1 MPRWLGIDHGAKR
14 IGVAAGS
21 TGDCIAS
28 PLKVISAVPP
38 RLAIEQII
46 RLAMEYD
53 VAGIVVGWPLNMDD
67 TQGPQAALARELG
80 VQLAKL
86 GGLDVRMWDERLS
99 SFTADQ
105 SIAGLYTRD
114 QRKARQDAVA
124 AAVILQ
130 DFLQADGP
138 ARAPRAVDVQL
149 DASKPEKKDGERGR
163 GGEGEKKT
171 RRQGDRET
179 GR

>member
-1 MPRWLGIDHGAKR
+1 MPRWLGIDQGAKR

-28 PLKVISAVPP
+28 PLKVISAVP
-38 RLAIEQII
+38 LAAAIDQII
-46 RLAMEYD
+46 HLAKEYD

-67 TQGPQAALARELG
+67 TQGPQALVAQELA
-80 VQLAKL
+80 VQLAKAT
-86 GGLDVRMWDERLS
+86 GLDVRMWDERLS

-114 QRKARQDAVA
+114 QKKARQDAVA
-124 AAVILQ
+124 AAVILK

-138 ARAPRAVDVQL
+138 AVAPRAVDVQ
-149 DASKPEKKDGERGR
+149 ASAVKPAKKDGERGR
-163 GGEGEKKT
+163 RGEGE
-171 RRQGDRET
+171 T

>member
-1 MPRWLGIDHGAKR
+1 MSRWLGIDHGAKR

-38 RLAIEQII
+38 QPAIDQII
-46 RLAMEYD
+46 RLAKEYD

-67 TQGPQAALARELG
+67 TQGPQAALAREMA
-80 VQLAKL
+80 VKLAKAS
-86 GGLDVRMWDERLS
+86 GLDVRMWDERLS

-114 QRKARQDAVA
+114 QRKTRQDAVA
-124 AAVILQ
+124 AAVILE
-130 DFLQADGP
+130 DFLKADGP
-138 ARAPRAVDVQL
+138 AVAPRAVDVQL
-149 DASKPEKKDGERGR
+149 SDAKAAKGKRGR
-163 GGEGEKKT
+163 GGEGE
-171 RRQGDRET
+171 R